1 MKVKI
6 KRYFNNRKN
15 VEITEDLL
23 FEYGYLKHECGYIN
37 WNGLWVRKTTDGYES
52 GLYNQESGD
61 ILKVAQPKQ
70 GDPFTDR
77 TNVKYMFEL
86 EELQSRGF
94 EKRNHQESRDS
105 YKKEN
110 HKS

>member
-1 MKVKI
+1 MKEKVK
-6 KRYFNNRKN
+6 KYFNNRKN
-15 VEITEDLL
+15 VEIAEDLL

-61 ILKVAQPKQ
+61 MLKVAQPKI
-70 GDPFTDR
+70 GDPFTGR
-77 TNVKYMFEL
+77 ANVKYMFEL

-94 EKRNHQESRDS
+94 EKHNYQESHVN
-105 YKKEN
+105 YKRE
-110 HKS
+110 HDKS